1 MDKKI
6 VVSVICFI
14 IAICLFAIIGI
25 AIRNSDNNV
34 IEDESTENSLE
45 VNENTNFINISES
58 EETVNETE
66 IYSEI
71 ENEVETASSDVSEDN
86 TRYLIKS
93 VDSYIYVYYLTDEND
108 EYLYKKTT
116 ISTDYLSQADIDDLE
131 VGIEVVGIEN
141 LNKMLEDFE

>member
-1 MDKKI
+1 MNKKI
-6 VVSVICFI
+6 VVSIICFI

-25 AIRNSDNNV
+25 AIGNNDNDV
-34 IEDESTENSLE
+34 VEDESTENSLE